1 MKIYQVDSFTKE
13 PFKGNPAGVCILD
26 KPADETWM
34 QNVALEMNLSET
46 AFLYELENGFNLRW
60 FTPTVEVD
68 LCGHATLASA
78 HILWVKGILN
88 FEEEAKFYTKSGQLT
103 AKKKGDLIEMNFPSD
118 LPVEIEVNKKI
129 TEALNIKSVY
139 FGKGKFDYIIEI
151 SSEDELLKINPNFS
165 ALKEL
170 TERGVIVTAK
180 SSSPKYDFISRF
192 FAPAAGINEDPVTGS
207 AHCCVGPYW
216 GNKLNKNKLIGYQAS
231 KRGGIVSVELKDDRV
246 VLGGNAVT
254 VLEAELFSNP

>member
-1 MKIYQVDSFTKE
+1 MKIYQVDSFTNE

-26 KPADETWM
+26 KPVDETWM

-60 FTPTVEVD
+60 FTTTVEVD

-78 HILWVKGILN
+78 HILWEKGNLN
-88 FEEEAKFYTKSGQLT
+88 FEEEATFFTKSGKLT
-103 AKKKGDLIEMNFPSD
+103 AKKKGDLIELNFPSD
-118 LPVEIEVNKKI
+118 PPAEIEVIIKI
-129 TEALNIKSVY
+129 TEALNIKSIY
-139 FGKGKFDYIIEI
+139 FGKGKFDYLIEVLN
-151 SSEDELLKINPNFS
+151 EDELLKIEPNFS

-180 SSSPKYDFISRF
+180 SFSPKYDFISRF

-231 KRGGIVSVELKDDRV
+231 ERGGMVYVEVKDNRV

-254 VLEAELFSNP
+254 ILEAELFSNP

>member
-88 FEEEAKFYTKSGQLT
+88 WPNDSLA
-103 AKKKGDLIEMNFPSD
+103 
-118 LPVEIEVNKKI
+118 
-129 TEALNIKSVY
+129 
-139 FGKGKFDYIIEI
+139 FGI
-151 SSEDELLKINPNFS
+151 
-165 ALKEL
+165 
-170 TERGVIVTAK
+170 
-180 SSSPKYDFISRF
+180 
-192 FAPAAGINEDPVTGS
+192 
-207 AHCCVGPYW
+207 
-216 GNKLNKNKLIGYQAS
+216 
-231 KRGGIVSVELKDDRV
+231 
-246 VLGGNAVT
+246 
-254 VLEAELFSNP
+254 